1 MTSKYDY
8 GTNEQE
14 RKEPKFDINTCIYK
28 VKFAFK
34 KTIDF
39 IVLLKNKSILHYKEI
54 LLVATLSSAG
64 YGYYNLYLY
73 PELHSYNYKKLANIQ
88 KNTVWSKTITYEN
101 TLKSQGFSKKIIN
114 NIINDLNDEIVLSE
128 ASYDY
133 SKYFL
138 LLLSQKYMNVGID
151 SNIGQT
157 KLFENNLKV
166 EQGKVSENDIINRYQ
181 YLMESVNFNNV
192 INAHYMLLEFAKSIK
207 NIDAQINSLNEQ
219 RKDLYKPIEWQK
231 TLESLKIKRFELYAQ
246 FYWVSQ
252 MFMDP
257 DLALIKNALEL
268 YARNPKSEIGLPF
281 TFTNVNYHKIRQIME
296 TFYKYNSNQKIK
308 EYFSEMIEDRKIL
321 ENKTYDE
328 KLMDKYIKNLNMWV
342 DVK

>member
-1 MTSKYDY
+1 MASEHDY
-8 GTNEQE
+8 ETNKQE
-14 RKEPKFDINTCIYK
+14 WKDYKFDINTYIYN
-28 VKFAFK
+28 VKIAVK
-34 KTIDF
+34 KAVDF

-54 LLVATLSSAG
+54 LLVAVLTSTG
-64 YGYYNLYLY
+64 YSYYSLYLY
-73 PELHSYNYKKLANIQ
+73 PELNSYSYKKLVSLQ
-88 KNTVWSKTITYEN
+88 KHTVWSKTITYEN
-101 TLKSQGFSKKIIN
+101 TFKSQGFSKKIIN
-114 NIINDLNDEIVLSE
+114 NIMNDLNDEIVLSE

-151 SNIGQT
+151 SNLGQT

-166 EQGKVSENDIINRYQ
+166 EQGKMSENDIINRYQ
-181 YLMESVNFNNV
+181 YLMEAVNFNNV
-192 INAHYMLLEFAKSIK
+192 INAHYMLSEFAKSIK
-207 NIDAQINSLNEQ
+207 NIDVQINSLNEQ
-219 RKDLYKPIEWQK
+219 RKELYKPIEWQN
-231 TLESLKIKRFELYAQ
+231 TLEYLKIKRFELYAQ

-308 EYFSEMIEDRKIL
+308 EYFSEMIEDGKIL
-321 ENKTYDE
+321 ENKSYDE
-328 KLMDKYIKNLNMWV
+328 KLMDKYIKNLKMWL
-342 DVK
+342 